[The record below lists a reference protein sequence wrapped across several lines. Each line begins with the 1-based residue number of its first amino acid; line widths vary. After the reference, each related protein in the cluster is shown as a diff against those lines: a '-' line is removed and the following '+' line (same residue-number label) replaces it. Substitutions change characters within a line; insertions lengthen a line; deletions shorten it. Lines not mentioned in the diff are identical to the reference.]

1 MNRDAKHKLYTA
13 CATVQ
18 RYIEKIK
25 LDTKEPLRL
34 VISDGIMH
42 DADVATQHNL
52 YERIMDALQLDD
64 TIGEARLVDE
74 FSPPTV
80 KRKKKK

>member
-25 LDTKEPLRL
+25 LDAKRPVRL
-34 VISDGIMH
+34 VISDGITH
-42 DADVATQHNL
+42 DEDIATSSNL
-52 YERIMDALQLDD
+52 YERIMDALQLDE
-64 TIGEARLVDE
+64 TIGAAKPVDE
-74 FSPPTV
+74 FSPPTR